1 MRHNTIYLLLR
12 NAPAPK
18 KKKKS
23 RWGNTKVEAIPSI
36 PVALLYESGQRVE
49 VNIGVNGKTVSPWSP
64 GIVQKYIKDKFT
76 YGIFM
81 LDDKTERS
89 FEEKQIRKLN
99 VINAQINQINLVP
112 GTIVK
117 AYYGRDGLY
126 YDAEIVGIPDLKG
139 LYNIIS
145 ENNSNNKNNSG
156 LYEVKYVDYGN
167 VEILPIEYLIPKKP
181 EQMGKMAF
189 STVSTARPMD
199 ESALK
204 KIPDYLIIKDTDSE
218 AEKERKRKKIKS
230 IKSKNRFLKKDIES
244 NKRQASWQN
253 FQSSMKK
260 KKSRFGGGH
269 SKNKKKS
276 RW

>member
-1 MRHNTIYLLLR
+1 MCCEH
-12 NAPAPK
+12 
-18 KKKKS
+18 
-23 RWGNTKVEAIPSI
+23 
-36 PVALLYESGQRVE
+36 
-49 VNIGVNGKTVSPWSP
+49 
-64 GIVQKYIKDKFT
+64 
-76 YGIFM
+76 
-81 LDDKTERS
+81 
-89 FEEKQIRKLN
+89 
-99 VINAQINQINLVP
+99 
-112 GTIVK
+112 
-117 AYYGRDGLY
+117 
-126 YDAEIVGIPDLKG
+126 
-139 LYNIIS
+139 
-145 ENNSNNKNNSG
+145 
-156 LYEVKYVDYGN
+156 YGN